1 MPLPKNSVT
10 AILGPTNT
18 GKTHLAVERLCAH
31 SSGVMGFPLRLL
43 AREIYDRVVAIKGPK
58 EVALITGEERIE
70 PVGARWYL
78 CTAESMPMREG
89 IYSGSANKKLRE
101 FSFAALD
108 EAQLGADP
116 ERGHIFTDRMLHVRG
131 RDETMILGSES
142 LRPMIRKLIPD
153 ADIIS
158 RPRFSTLSYAGAK
171 KLSRL
176 PPRSAIVAFSVEQV
190 YAAAELLRR
199 LRGGAAVVMGA
210 LSPRTRNAQ
219 VAMFQSGEVDYLVA
233 TDAIGMG
240 LNLDV
245 HHIAFA
251 GLSKFDGN
259 RTRRLSIAEMAQ
271 IAGRAG
277 RHQRDGTFGTLAGQ
291 GSEME
296 PEEVLAIEEHRF
308 PNLDWM
314 YWRNGRPRTDNL
326 AALIADLE
334 AKPDGPPLRA
344 APEAVDLAVL
354 KRLADMDDV
363 RRLLSGPKSV
373 ARLWE
378 VASLP
383 DFRQMG
389 SEHHS
394 RFVASLWQH
403 LGTGAVLPHSYVAGE
418 ISRLDTIQGD
428 VDTLSA
434 RISAVRTWTY
444 VAHRADWVADPAA
457 MVERTKALEEKLS
470 DALHHALRQRFVD
483 RRTSMLMRKGAKDND
498 LLPVEVDAD
507 NKLFVDGEYLGELDG
522 FTFRVDPAA
531 RVGERKLLLAAAER
545 HLAAYLKEK
554 AKALSMAENEEFA
567 LEKDNEGRPALF
579 WNGDLLGH
587 LTKGRTLLQPLF
599 KPARAVAGLEGEA
612 VRAIADRAEAWIQTQ
627 LAKNMGGLMALNQL
641 ASDAA
646 TDGVVRAL
654 AARLADAGGIAGRQF
669 LADTLQALPKEA
681 RGAARK
687 AGIVFGALD
696 VYHHAILK
704 PAATRWRA
712 ALFAAVNETSMP
724 ELPPESAVHLKEWNF
739 ASAADCRNAGYRKI
753 GNEYVRIDL
762 AERVIKKAH
771 EARGQ
776 ALEFGMDMAFAT
788 SLGLSEEGMNALMR
802 DAGFKPAVPKPA
814 EAGAVVV
821 AEEEAVAPAS
831 SIRHP
836 REGGDPSPD
845 RDDSTDL
852 SEQPTT
858 PVMDSRLRGSDEVL
872 GEEIGLVAA
881 PVAVEAAKLTH
892 WRWVGIRTA
901 KPQIPRTEKPRSQ
914 GARSQGKPKG
924 DRKAQSDRKPAPQA
938 AKPQRKAEPAAPSAL
953 ALQLAALRDKMG
965 G

>member
-1 MPLPKNSVT
+1 MSPPKAPIKAV
-10 AILGPTNT
+10 LGPTNT

-70 PVGARWYL
+70 PPGARWYL
-78 CTAESMPMREG
+78 CTAESMPVE
-89 IYSGSANKKLRE
+89 RE
-101 FSFAALD
+101 FAFAAVD

-116 ERGHIFTDRMLHVRG
+116 ERGHIFTDRMLNVRG
-131 RDETMILGSES
+131 REETMILGSEA
-142 LRPMIRKLIPD
+142 LRPMVRKLLPD
-153 ADIIS
+153 AEIVS

-190 YAAAELLRR
+190 YAVAELLRR
-199 LRGGAAVVMGA
+199 LRGGSAVVMGA

-245 HHIAFA
+245 QHVAFA

-259 RTRRLSIAEMAQ
+259 RTRRLSVAEMAQ

-277 RHQRDGTFGTLAGQ
+277 RHQRDGSFGTLAGEA
-291 GSEME
+291 GEMM

-308 PNLDWM
+308 PDLDWL
-314 YWRNGRPRTDNL
+314 YWRESRPTYDNL

-344 APEAVDLAVL
+344 APEAIDLAVL
-354 KRLADMDDV
+354 KRMVDMADV
-363 RRLLSGPKSV
+363 RALLSGPTSI

-389 SEHHS
+389 EEHHS

-403 LGTGAVLPHSYVAGE
+403 LGRGQELPHEYVSNE

-428 VDTLSA
+428 IETISG
-434 RISAVRTWTY
+434 RIAATRTWSY
-444 VAHRADWVADPAA
+444 IAQRADWVHNPPAMA
-457 MVERTKALEEKLS
+457 ERTRALEEKLS
-470 DALHHALRQRFVD
+470 DALHQALRQRFVD
-483 RRTSMLMRKGAKDND
+483 RRTSVLLKKGIGAVAD
-498 LLPVEVDAD
+498 LPVVVGAD
-507 NKLFVDGEYLGELDG
+507 NQVSVDGEVIGTLDG
-522 FTFRVDPAA
+522 FTFRPDATA
-531 RVGERKLLLAAAER
+531 RAGERKLLLAAAER

-554 AKALSMAENEEFA
+554 ARALVMAESEEFA
-567 LEKDNEGRPALF
+567 LAKDGEGRPALF
-579 WNGDLLGH
+579 WNGALLGH
-587 LTKGRTLLQPLF
+587 LAKGRTLLQPLF
-599 KPARAVAGLEGEA
+599 KPARAVAGLEGDALRE
-612 VRAIADRAEAWIQTQ
+612 ITDKADAWIQLQ
-627 LAKNMGGLMALNQL
+627 LAKNMGGIVALNQL
-641 ASDAA
+641 AADAA

-669 LADTLQALPKEA
+669 LADTLQAIPKEA

-712 ALFAAVNETSMP
+712 ALFAALHDKPMP
-724 ELPPESAVHLKEWNF
+724 DLPPESAVHLKEWDF
-739 ASAADCRNAGYRKI
+739 ATPADCRNAGYRKI
-753 GNEYVRIDL
+753 GDEYVRIDL

-788 SLGLSEEGMNALMR
+788 SLGLSEEGLNALMR
-802 DAGFKPAVPKPA
+802 DAGFRRVEGRVGELSQD
-814 EAGAVVV
+814 EADS
-821 AEEEAVAPAS
+821 ETPP
-831 SIRHP
+831 IRHP
-836 REGGDPSPD
+836 LEGGDPTPEVD
-845 RDDSTDL
+845 VATAGAVE
-852 SEQPTT
+852 SEAPEL
-858 PVMDSRLRGSDEVL
+858 DSRLCGSDEVL
-872 GEEIGLVAA
+872 VGPLVPPETEVTEDAA
-881 PVAVEAAKLTH
+881 VNEPGGISAEPAPPTRPVNLTH
-892 WRWVGIRTA
+892 WRWVGLRKA
-901 KPQIPRTEKPRSQ
+901 KPQQQHRPDRTKPK
-914 GARSQGKPKG
+914 GKPKG
-924 DRKAQSDRKPAPQA
+924 DRKPQSAAP
-938 AKPQRKAEPAAPSAL
+938 KPQPRSEPAAPSAL
-953 ALQLAALRDKMG
+953 ALQLAALKEKMG
-965 G
+965 S